1 MTNKELQNI
10 IKEYTDKQRRYIFIN
25 ATRDYKEV
33 DKLFEKYNKEVEKI
47 YSKYVKGVYKADEV
61 FRVVPSTP
69 LHIELNKLTLSFQ
82 SSLYSTITTNIFNSF
97 SVATANFS
105 TLTDGI
111 FPNTLSDIK
120 KEYRQVNE
128 KAREQFINRNIK
140 DGRTLKGRCW
150 LLSKQYLRDIEDSIA
165 IGINKGDSAKNI
177 GKRLQT
183 FITDIEAKREEIANI
198 KDDRL
203 RKDLERKLPK
213 PNVHKPKI
221 NVKYHSEMLAR
232 NETNLAYRSADRNK
246 MLSLPQVVGMHI
258 KVSNSH
264 QDWLNEY
271 WIPKNGDKIE
281 VCDAMTGKYPTSF
294 DWKGWH
300 PNCKCYSTPI
310 LKTLDELADDIIKL
324 GKGENVNNDS
334 ANSVKDIP
342 ANAKQWIKENYD
354 RISEYSNPP
363 YWWSDNIELINKV
376 VNNE

>member
-1 MTNKELQNI
+1 MTNKELQKI

-33 DKLFEKYNKEVEKI
+33 NKLFEKYNKEVEKI

-61 FRVVPSTP
+61 FRVVPNTP
-69 LHIELNKLTLSFQ
+69 LHTELNKLTLSFQ
-82 SSLYSTITTNIFNSF
+82 NALYSTITTNIFNSF

-150 LLSKQYLRDIEDSIA
+150 LLSKQYLRDVEDSIA
-165 IGINKGDSAKNI
+165 IGINKGDSARNI

-183 FITDIEAKREEIANI
+183 FITDIEAKREEIANL

-213 PNVHKPKI
+213 PNIHKPKI
-221 NVKYHSEMLAR
+221 NVKYHCEMLAR

-281 VCDAMTGKYPTSF
+281 VCDAMTGKYPISF
-294 DWKGWH
+294 EWRGYH
-300 PNCKCYSTPI
+300 PNCKCYSIPI

-324 GKGENVNNDS
+324 GKGEKVNNES
-334 ANSVKDIP
+334 INSVKDIP

-354 RISEYSNPP
+354 RISGYSNPP

-376 VNNE
+376 VNS